1 MKIMPLPCSQVE
13 ADVSRAFCLKVWIHL
28 VSCLFGSFSIKEKV
42 SPVTFIQKKI
52 FGFRLSDDRKL
63 LLGWLV

>member
-1 MKIMPLPCSQVE
+1 M
-13 ADVSRAFCLKVWIHL
+13 

-52 FGFRLSDDRKL
+52 FSFKLSDDRRL
-63 LLGWLV
+63 MVGW